1 MAERIL
7 VIDDEHN
14 LLDVVSDYL
23 RKNNFE
29 VYVADRGSTA
39 LEMFHEIEPDFLI
52 LDLNLPDMSGEEI
65 CREIRKTSDVPILML
80 TAKTSEDDKVYG
92 FSLGADDYLTKPFS
106 PRELVVRVN
115 AIIRRTKNKGNLS
128 EIYSFRNEDLVLD
141 NSRRV
146 VRKNGE
152 EISLTPNE
160 YKILHTLVQYPNQ
173 VFTRSRIVNVALGF
187 DFDGY
192 DRTIDT
198 HIKNI
203 RQKIEDD
210 YKNPTY
216 IVTVYG
222 AGYKFMGDEK

>member
-1 MAERIL
+1 MPEKIL
-7 VIDDEHN
+7 IIDDEHN

-23 RKNNFE
+23 RNNSFE
-29 VYVADRGSTA
+29 VYVADRGLKA

-65 CREIRKTSDVPILML
+65 CREIRKISDVPILML
-80 TAKTSEDDKVYG
+80 TAKTSEDDKITG

-115 AIIRRTKNKGNLS
+115 AIIRRAKSKGNLS

-141 NSRRV
+141 NSRRI
-146 VRKNGE
+146 VRKRGE

-160 YKILHTLVQYPNQ
+160 YKILHTLVQYPDQ
-173 VFTRSRIVNVALGF
+173 VFTRSRIVSVALGF
-187 DFDGY
+187 DFEGY

-203 RQKIEDD
+203 RHKIEDD
-210 YKNPTY
+210 MKNPTY
-216 IVTVYG
+216 ILTVYG
-222 AGYKFMGDEK
+222 VGYKFMGDVK

>member
-1 MAERIL
+1 MAEKIL
-7 VIDDEHN
+7 VIDDEQN

-23 RKNNFE
+23 RKNDFE
-29 VYVADRGSTA
+29 VYLADRGSTG
-39 LEMFHEIEPDFLI
+39 LEMFYDTKPDFII

-65 CREIRKTSDVPILML
+65 CKEVRKTSDVPILML
-80 TAKTSEDDKVYG
+80 TAKTSEDDKILG

-115 AIIRRTKNKGNLS
+115 AIIRRASGKGNMS

-141 NSRRV
+141 NSMRIA
-146 VRKNGE
+146 RKQGK
-152 EISLTPNE
+152 EINLTPNE

-198 HIKNI
+198 YIKNL
-203 RQKIEDD
+203 RYKIEDD
-210 YKNPTY
+210 IKNPTY
-216 IVTVYG
+216 ILTVYG
-222 AGYKFMGDEK
+222 VGYKFMGDEK